1 MQCFNHEDRSAVG
14 LCKACGKGLCRECAA
29 DLGHGL
35 ACKGVHED
43 KVTSLNQITT
53 KSAEIYD
60 AAPKN
65 ALIAPVFVLIMG
77 AVFVGSGFYYGAG
90 RSSLSTTMGV
100 LFVVFGLVTL
110 VRNRALYRKD
120 RS

>member
-1 MQCFNHEDRSAVG
+1 MQCYNHDDQNAVG
-14 LCKACGKGLCRECAA
+14 LCKACGKGLCHDCAA

-53 KSAEIYD
+53 KSAEIYN

-65 ALIAPVFVLIMG
+65 ALIAPLFVLAMG
-77 AVFVGSGFYYGAG
+77 AIFIGSGFYYGIG
-90 RSSLSTTMGV
+90 RSTLSTTMGV
-100 LFVVFGLVTL
+100 LFAVYGLVML
-110 VRNRALYRKD
+110 VRNRALYGKD